1 MERCTLAERGLPFRE
16 DNKQFGSSNNGNYLN
31 LSEVVAKFDPFLL
44 AHINRYGNS
53 DQEILLI
60 CQKLS
65 AKR

>member
-44 AHINRYGNS
+44 AHINR
-53 DQEILLI
+53 
-60 CQKLS
+60 
-65 AKR
+65 